1 MISDVARTS
10 RVLVIDDDP
19 QSVELVKRVLTRA
32 GFNTVE
38 STSEPS
44 IALSLLREIEPHV
57 VLLDINMPKIDGF
70 AVLETL
76 RDEADRVG
84 SSIIMLTGAAD
95 HAVQVTAL
103 QRGASDFVTKP
114 FEHPVLV
121 ARPERPAARS
131 GRRPHRPPPR
141 DARYT
146 DPRRS
151 RAEALA

>member
-57 VLLDINMPKIDGF
+57 V
-70 AVLETL
+70 VLETL

-121 ARPERPAARS
+121 ARVAGAAEMRELQ
-131 GRRPHRPPPR
+131 RRLR
-141 DARYT
+141 DQNDRQ
-146 DPRRS
+146 
-151 RAEALA
+151 EA

>member
-1 MISDVARTS
+1 MISAVARTS

-76 RDEADRVG
+76 RDEADLVG
-84 SSIIMLTGAAD
+84 SSIIILPCPPT
-95 HAVQVTAL
+95 HTTPSTTL
-103 QRGASDFVTKP
+103 QP
-114 FEHPVLV
+114 
-121 ARPERPAARS
+121 
-131 GRRPHRPPPR
+131 
-141 DARYT
+141 
-146 DPRRS
+146 
-151 RAEALA
+151 